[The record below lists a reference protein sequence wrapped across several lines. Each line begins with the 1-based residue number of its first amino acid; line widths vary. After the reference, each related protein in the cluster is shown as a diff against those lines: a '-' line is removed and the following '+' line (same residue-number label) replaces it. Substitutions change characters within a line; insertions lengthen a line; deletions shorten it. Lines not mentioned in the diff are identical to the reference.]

1 MYKPTTSCGEI
12 GLVLHKIYQHVLGY
26 KTDGVFVEVGA
37 NDGKTGSFTYNL
49 ANTGWKGLYIEPV
62 PRIYQECKKN
72 HENNDVIVLNMGCAE
87 NKGNVVIAD
96 GGTLSTMDA
105 EMFNLYKKMKWTRN
119 NFRNSYSTNVTV
131 DKLDNILNKYSF
143 KSDFDV
149 FVLDVEGYEEKV
161 LNGFSLNEFKPK
173 IVIVEIPDQ
182 FEDYIDNK
190 NLMDKFK
197 KIRSSFTNN
206 YTLLVNDVVD
216 NVYIRNDLITK
227 ENKNKLKD
235 CVKNIKYPQFI

>member
-1 MYKPTTSCGEI
+1 
-12 GLVLHKIYQHVLGY
+12 
-26 KTDGVFVEVGA
+26 
-37 NDGKTGSFTYNL
+37 
-49 ANTGWKGLYIEPV
+49 
-62 PRIYQECKKN
+62 
-72 HENNDVIVLNMGCAE
+72 MGCAE

>member
-1 MYKPTTSCGEI
+1 
-12 GLVLHKIYQHVLGY
+12 
-26 KTDGVFVEVGA
+26 
-37 NDGKTGSFTYNL
+37 
-49 ANTGWKGLYIEPV
+49 
-62 PRIYQECKKN
+62 
-72 HENNDVIVLNMGCAE
+72 
-87 NKGNVVIAD
+87 
-96 GGTLSTMDA
+96 
-105 EMFNLYKKMKWTRN
+105 MKWTQN
-119 NFRNSYSTNVTV
+119 NFRNSYSTNVNV

-143 KSDFDV
+143 KPDFDV

-161 LNGFSLNEFKPK
+161 LNGFSLNEYKPK
-173 IVIVEIPDQ
+173 IVIIEIPDQ

-190 NLMDKFK
+190 NLMGKFK

-227 ENKNKLKD
+227 ENKNNLKD